1 MHSYLYWSQQRT
13 TTSSWSRVTDH
24 LGSAIVYI
32 GIIWLYERWRISSG
46 TSVVLFAV
54 QSRVNPPFHTT
65 KGREC
70 WRWEPRVID
79 NSNLYRGTGTTDV
92 LIRYLKNFVK
102 PRRHVRNKLGR
113 IGLALFRCKIKN
125 VLKWDLMNARIGPVM
140 SKLSSQE

>member
-1 MHSYLYWSQQRT
+1 M
-13 TTSSWSRVTDH
+13 
-24 LGSAIVYI
+24 
-32 GIIWLYERWRISSG
+32 
-46 TSVVLFAV
+46 

-102 PRRHVRNKLGR
+102 PRRHVCNKLGR
-113 IGLALFRCKIKN
+113 IGLALFCCKIKN

-140 SKLSSQE
+140 SELSSQE